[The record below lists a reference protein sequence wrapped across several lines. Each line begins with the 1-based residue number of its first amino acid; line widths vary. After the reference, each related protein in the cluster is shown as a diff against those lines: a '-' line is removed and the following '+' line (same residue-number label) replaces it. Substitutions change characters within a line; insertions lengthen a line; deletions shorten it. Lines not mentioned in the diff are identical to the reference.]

1 MYKDI
6 SHFCLHFGHSGYSL
20 TKREFFMTKSAKKK
34 TIGIM
39 TSGGDA
45 QGMNAALRAA
55 VRCAL
60 VQNCEVYAIYEGYK
74 GMVDNIIKPMLWE
87 NVSSIIQHGGTAI
100 GTARCKEF
108 RDFSGRLRAAENLLK
123 HDIDHLIIIGGDG
136 SLRGADE
143 FSQEWPEL
151 IAELLKKKKISALKA
166 KRHQKLNIV
175 AMVGSIDNDMANT
188 DMTLG
193 ADSALHR
200 ITEAIDALRSTAH
213 SHQRIFVVEVMG
225 RNCGYLASMSAIATG
240 ASYAFIPESP
250 PPNAWGKELS
260 KQLRT
265 AHKAGR
271 RDSIIV
277 VSEGARDKHGK
288 AISSAHVKEVLDK
301 NMGVECRITIL
312 GHVQRG
318 GTPSAFDRYLGTV
331 SGVAAV
337 KELLKPNSSE
347 PQIIAMRNNR
357 IKSVSLRESVAKTH
371 AIADAI
377 KAGNFQE
384 AMQLRGT
391 GWEIMNSILETLSLP
406 SAPLKKT
413 PAKQK
418 TLAVITCGWPAP
430 GMNNAIR
437 TAVRLGLAQG
447 YKMLGIQQGAEGLIN
462 NNVCEFT
469 WMDVEECVASGGSM
483 LEANRTILEDKD
495 FAAAAKTIKKH
506 KIDGLL
512 MIGGWTAYKIAE
524 NIDEMGEKY
533 PVLDL
538 PVVCIPA
545 SINNNL
551 PGSELA
557 IGADTAINT
566 IVEAVD
572 KIKNSA
578 DTSRRLFLVEVMG
591 RYCGY
596 LAMMSGLATGAEHIY
611 LHERGIS
618 LTSLRIQLKEL
629 MKAFKKH
636 NRGIALFIRNE
647 KANDAYSVDFISQL
661 FTEEAGGLFDVRK
674 SILGPMQQGGNPTP
688 FDRIQGTR
696 LAYDGMLQLFKK
708 LKKDDKTSTFIG
720 FSGSKTSSHP
730 INQLCTMVSC
740 DLQRPTH
747 QWWESLIDITTELAI
762 KP

>member
-1 MYKDI
+1 
-6 SHFCLHFGHSGYSL
+6 
-20 TKREFFMTKSAKKK
+20 MTKIAKKK
-34 TIGIM
+34 TIAIM

-45 QGMNAALRAA
+45 QGMNAAVRAA

-60 VQNCEVYAIYEGYK
+60 VQNCNVYAIYEGYQ
-74 GMVDNIIKPMLWE
+74 GLVDNLIKPMQWE
-87 NVSSIIQHGGTAI
+87 DVSSIMQHGGTSI

-108 RDFSGRLRAAENLLK
+108 REFSGRLRAAENLLK

-136 SLRGADE
+136 SLSGADE
-143 FSQEWPEL
+143 FAQEWSEL
-151 IAELLKKKKISALKA
+151 LAELFKKGKISALKA
-166 KRHQKLNIV
+166 KRHPKLNIV
-175 AMVGSIDNDMANT
+175 GMVGSIDNDMANT

-213 SHQRIFVVEVMG
+213 SHQRIFIVEVMG

-250 PPNAWGKELS
+250 PAKGWEKSLA
-260 KQLRT
+260 KRLLT

-277 VSEGARDKHGK
+277 VSEGARDMYGEP
-288 AISSAHVKEVLDK
+288 ISSNYVKEVLDK
-301 NMGVECRITIL
+301 NMGIDSRITIL

-318 GTPSAFDRYLGTV
+318 GTPSAFDRYLGTI

-337 KELLKPNSSE
+337 KELLKPDADES
-347 PQIIAMRNNR
+347 QIIVMRNNR
-357 IKSVSLRESVAKTH
+357 IKAVSLQESVAKTR
-371 AIADAI
+371 AIAAAI
-377 KAGNFQE
+377 KSGKFQQ
-384 AMQLRGT
+384 AMQLRGS

-406 SAPLKKT
+406 KASNTKQSKN
-413 PAKQK
+413 QK
-418 TLAVITCGWPAP
+418 TLGIITCGWPAP

-437 TAVRLGLAQG
+437 TAVRLGLEHG
-447 YKMLGIQQGAEGLIN
+447 YKMIGIKQGAEGLIK
-462 NNVCEFT
+462 NNVHEFN
-469 WMDVEECVASGGSM
+469 WMDVEECVACGGSI
-483 LEANRTILEDKD
+483 LEANRALPDDKD
-495 FAAAAKTIKKH
+495 FAAVAKTIKKN

-512 MIGGWTAYKIAE
+512 MVGGWSAYQIAE
-524 NIDEMGEKY
+524 KIDEMGEKY
-533 PVLDL
+533 PALDI

-596 LAMMSGLATGAEHIY
+596 LALMSGLATGAEHIY
-611 LHERGIS
+611 LHEKGID
-618 LTSLRIQLKEL
+618 LKSLRYQLKEL
-629 MKAFKKH
+629 KKAFKKDG
-636 NRGIALFIRNE
+636 RGIALFIRNE
-647 KANDAYSVDFISQL
+647 KANDAYSTDFIAQL
-661 FTEEAGGLFDVRK
+661 FTEEAHGLFDVRK
-674 SILGPMQQGGNPTP
+674 SILGAMQQGGSPTP

-708 LKKDDKTSTFIG
+708 LKNDDKTSTFIG
-720 FSGSKTSSHP
+720 FSGSKTSVHR
-730 INQLCTMVSC
+730 INKLCTMVSC
-740 DLQRPTH
+740 DFQRPNE

-762 KP
+762 KPQV

>member
-1 MYKDI
+1 
-6 SHFCLHFGHSGYSL
+6 
-20 TKREFFMTKSAKKK
+20 MTKVPKKK
-34 TIGIM
+34 TIAIM

-45 QGMNAALRAA
+45 QGMNAAVRAA
-55 VRCAL
+55 ARCAL
-60 VQNCEVYAIYEGYK
+60 AENCKVYAIYEGYQ
-74 GMVDNIIKPMLWE
+74 GMVDNLIKPMHWE
-87 NVSSIIQHGGTAI
+87 SVSSIMQHGGTAI

-108 RDFSGRLRAAENLLK
+108 REFSGRLRAAENLLK
-123 HDIDHLIIIGGDG
+123 HDIDNLIIIGGDG
-136 SLRGADE
+136 SLSGADQ
-143 FSQEWPEL
+143 FAQEWPDIL
-151 IAELLKKKKISALKA
+151 AELFKKRKISALKL
-166 KRHQKLNIV
+166 KRHPKLSIV
-175 AMVGSIDNDMANT
+175 GMVGSIDNDMANT

-200 ITEAIDALRSTAH
+200 ITEAIDALSSTAH

-240 ASYAFIPESP
+240 ASYVFIPESP
-250 PPNAWGKELS
+250 PPVGWGKNLS

-271 RDSIIV
+271 RDSIII
-277 VSEGARDKHGK
+277 VSEGARDMHGNP
-288 AISSAHVKEVLDK
+288 ISSAHVKEVLDK
-301 NMGVECRITIL
+301 NMGVDCRITIL

-337 KELLKPNSSE
+337 KELLKQDSDAESK
-347 PQIIAMRNNR
+347 IIVTRNNR

-377 KAGNFQE
+377 KAGDFQQ
-384 AMQLRGT
+384 AMQLRGR

-406 SAPLKKT
+406 SAPREKT
-413 PAKQK
+413 SSKQK
-418 TLAVITCGWPAP
+418 TLALITCGWPAP
-430 GMNNAIR
+430 GMNNALR
-437 TAVRLGLAQG
+437 TAVRLGLDKG
-447 YKMLGIQQGAEGLIN
+447 YKMLGIKQGAEGLIN
-462 NNVCEFT
+462 NNVHEFD
-469 WMDVEECVASGGSM
+469 WMDVEEWVAYGGSR
-483 LEANRTILEDKD
+483 LEANRTLPETKD
-495 FAAAAKTIKKH
+495 FAAIAKTIKKH

-512 MIGGWTAYKIAE
+512 MVGGWSAYKIAE
-524 NIDEMGEKY
+524 MIDKMSEKY
-533 PVLDL
+533 TALDI

-557 IGADTAINT
+557 IGSDTALNT

-578 DTSRRLFLVEVMG
+578 DTSRRAFLVEVMG

-596 LAMMSGLATGAEHIY
+596 LALMSGLATGAEYIY
-611 LHERGIS
+611 LHEQGID
-618 LTSLRIQLKEL
+618 LKLLQNQLKQL
-629 MKAFKKH
+629 SRSFKKDG
-636 NRGIALFIRNE
+636 RGIALFIRNE
-647 KANDAYSVDFISQL
+647 KANDAYSTDFIAQL

-674 SILGPMQQGGNPTP
+674 AILGPMQQGGKPTP

-708 LKKDDKTSTFIG
+708 IKNKDKTNAFIS
-720 FSGSKTSSHP
+720 FNGSRTSIYP
-730 INQLCTMVSC
+730 MQELCTMVSC
-740 DLQRPTH
+740 EYQRPTD
-747 QWWESLIDITTELAI
+747 QWWESLVDIATELAI
-762 KP
+762 KPKE

>member
-1 MYKDI
+1 
-6 SHFCLHFGHSGYSL
+6 
-20 TKREFFMTKSAKKK
+20 MTKITKKK
-34 TIGIM
+34 TIAIM

-45 QGMNAALRAA
+45 QGMNAAVRAA

-60 VQNCEVYAIYEGYK
+60 VQNCKVYAIYEGYQ
-74 GMVDNIIKPMLWE
+74 GMVDNLIKPMHWE
-87 NVSSIIQHGGTAI
+87 SVSSIMQLGGTAI

-108 RDFSGRLRAAENLLK
+108 REFSGRMRAAENLLK

-136 SLRGADE
+136 SLSGADE
-143 FSQEWPEL
+143 FAQEWPDIL
-151 IAELLKKKKISALKA
+151 AELFKKGKISALKL
-166 KRHQKLNIV
+166 KRHPKLKIV
-175 AMVGSIDNDMANT
+175 GMVGSIDNDMGNT

-200 ITEAIDALRSTAH
+200 ITEAIDALSSTAN
-213 SHQRIFVVEVMG
+213 SHQRIFIVEVMG

-250 PPNAWGKELS
+250 PSAGWGKNLS
-260 KQLRT
+260 KHLRA

-271 RDSIIV
+271 RDSIVI
-277 VSEGARDKHGK
+277 VSEGARDMHGNP
-288 AISSAHVKEVLDK
+288 ICSADVKETLDK
-301 NMGVECRITIL
+301 NMGVDCRVTIL

-337 KELLKPNSSE
+337 KELLKQDSSNE
-347 PQIIAMRNNR
+347 SKIIVMRNNR
-357 IKSVSLRESVAKTH
+357 IEAVSLRDSVAKTH

-377 KAGNFQE
+377 KAGDFQQ
-384 AMQLRGT
+384 AMQLRGR

-406 SAPLKKT
+406 NAPQDKLSG
-413 PAKQK
+413 KQK
-418 TLAVITCGWPAP
+418 TLALITCGWPAP
-430 GMNNAIR
+430 GMNNALR
-437 TAVRLGLAQG
+437 TAVRLGLAHG
-447 YKMLGIQQGAEGLIN
+447 YRMLGIRQGAEGLIN
-462 NNVCEFT
+462 NNVHEFT
-469 WMDVEECVASGGSM
+469 WMDVEEWVAYGGTQ
-483 LEANRTILEDKD
+483 LEANRTFPEGED
-495 FAAAAKTIKKH
+495 FAAVANTIKKH

-512 MIGGWTAYKIAE
+512 MIGGWSAYKIAE
-524 NIDEMGEKY
+524 MIDRMGEKY
-533 PVLDL
+533 PDLDI

-596 LAMMSGLATGAEHIY
+596 LALMSGLATGAEHIY
-611 LHERGIS
+611 LHEKGIDLKS
-618 LTSLRIQLKEL
+618 LQVQLKEL
-629 MKAFKKH
+629 TKAFKKDG
-636 NRGIALFIRNE
+636 RGIALFIRNE
-647 KANDAYSVDFISQL
+647 KANDAYSTDFIAQL
-661 FTEEAGGLFDVRK
+661 FTEEANGLFDVRK
-674 SILGPMQQGGNPTP
+674 AVLGPMQQGGNPTP
-688 FDRIQGTR
+688 FDRIQATR

-708 LKKDDKTSTFIG
+708 LKNKDKTSTFTA
-720 FSGSKTSSHP
+720 FSGSKPSLYP
-730 INQLCTMVSC
+730 ISELCSMVSC
-740 DLQRPTH
+740 EYQRPND
-747 QWWESLIDITTELAI
+747 QWWEPLIDITTELAI
-762 KP
+762 KPQV

>member
-1 MYKDI
+1 
-6 SHFCLHFGHSGYSL
+6 
-20 TKREFFMTKSAKKK
+20 MTKTARKK
-34 TIGIM
+34 TIAIM

-45 QGMNAALRAA
+45 QGMNAAVRAA

-60 VQNCEVYAIYEGYK
+60 VQNCNVYAIYEGYQ
-74 GMVDNIIKPMLWE
+74 GMIDNIIKPMYWE
-87 NVSSIIQHGGTAI
+87 SVSSIIQLGGTAI
-100 GTARCKEF
+100 GSARCKRF
-108 RDFSGRLRAAENLLK
+108 REFSGRLRAAENLLK

-136 SLRGADE
+136 SLSGADE
-143 FSQEWPEL
+143 FAREWPEL

-166 KRHQKLNIV
+166 KRHPKLSIV
-175 AMVGSIDNDMANT
+175 GMVGSIDNDMANT

-200 ITEAIDALRSTAH
+200 ITEAIDALSSTAL

-250 PPNAWGKELS
+250 PPRGWEKELP
-260 KQLRT
+260 KQLRL

-277 VSEGARDKHGK
+277 VAEGARDMHGN

-301 NMGVECRITIL
+301 NMGIDSRITIL

-337 KELLKPNSSE
+337 KELLSQNDGEEAK
-347 PQIIAMRNNR
+347 IIVIRNNR
-357 IKSVSLRESVAKTH
+357 IKAVSLQESVARTH

-377 KAGNFQE
+377 KACDFQQ
-384 AMQLRGT
+384 AMQLRGR
-391 GWEIMNSILETLSLP
+391 GWEIMNSILETLSMP
-406 SAPLKKT
+406 TAPCSNC
-413 PAKQK
+413 KQK

-437 TAVRLGLAQG
+437 TAVRLGLARG
-447 YKMLGIQQGAEGLIN
+447 YKMLGIKQGAEGLIS
-462 NNVCEFT
+462 NNVHEFS
-469 WMDVEECVASGGSM
+469 WMDVEEWVAQGGS
-483 LEANRTILEDKD
+483 LIEANRTMPSGKE
-495 FAAAAKTIKKH
+495 FAMAARTIKKH
-506 KIDGLL
+506 KIDGML
-512 MIGGWTAYKIAE
+512 MIGGWSAYKIAE
-524 NIDEMGEKY
+524 MIDEMGEKY
-533 PVLDL
+533 PALDL

-557 IGADTAINT
+557 IGADTALNT

-578 DTSRRLFLVEVMG
+578 DTSRRLFMVEVMG

-596 LAMMSGLATGAEHIY
+596 LALMSGLATGAEHIY
-611 LHERGIS
+611 LHEKGIDLKS
-618 LTSLRIQLKEL
+618 LQRQIKEL
-629 MKAFKKH
+629 KKAFKKDG
-636 NRGIALFIRNE
+636 RGIGLFIRNE
-647 KANDAYSVDFISQL
+647 KANDAYSMDFIAQL
-661 FTEEAGGLFDVRK
+661 FTEEGGGLFDVRK
-674 SILGPMQQGGNPTP
+674 TILGPMQQGGNPTP

-696 LAYDGMLQLFKK
+696 LAYDGMQQLFKK
-708 LKKDDKTSTFIG
+708 LKDKDKTSNFIG
-720 FSGSKTSSHP
+720 FSGSKSSLH
-730 INQLCTMVSC
+730 QMQELCTMVEC
-740 DLQRPTH
+740 EFQRPRS
-747 QWWESLIDITTELAI
+747 QWWESLISITTELAI
-762 KP
+762 RPQV